1 MELYGLLS
9 SSSTTDTDEGLLQPG
24 ILIYQQ
30 RTSDYIEW
38 FYNEANFNNV
48 DIVRESIFDVT
59 AVVEI
64 VSQLQINDPLLD
76 NGSALPR
83 SGGSKY
89 DNDDVFTWNDDQD
102 EDDDVFVW
110 LDHENDPI
118 TRTSHQD
125 DTSTLNWVHNQ
136 VNNNNEPKN
145 KSTSRP
151 RQKKKSHHDSFHSTL
166 KWVQYQVVDN
176 LQRRGEG
183 RRRLQEGTKSPS
195 GLTDSPTTPFPTYF
209 PSISPVVGGNETVT
223 TAPVV
228 ADNETLVTT
237 SPVVDSSNSSSPT
250 PLVTTDVNSTASSP
264 STVTS
269 APNINTPSPS
279 ILSNTTSSPVS
290 INGTSSPTTI
300 GTLEPTSLSN
310 TSSPVSING
319 TASPSVVSNN
329 TNSPTVAS
337 DDGNTTAPSASST
350 IMTEAPVINTESPST
365 SPTTLAPVVPIET
378 SSPTL
383 LDTFTPTFATNG
395 VTSCPANEPYL
406 NLELVIQ
413 ISYRI
418 MADLEDT
425 ITVQDILTTPFSNVV
440 YRDKYRIDYLMKNED
455 GLPFIGQL
463 SELTCTS
470 ELLIVDPMP
479 TEMPTKAPIIGTLE
493 PTTLDPTLSPSYPPT
508 VLTDAPTRSPV
519 VGTEMPTILTD
530 SPTRAPILGTL
541 PPTLDSTL
549 PPTLD
554 STLPPTLGS
563 TLPPSTLMPTL
574 VSTR

>member
-9 SSSTTDTDEGLLQPG
+9 SATTDTDEGLQQPG

-48 DIVRESIFDVT
+48 DIVRESVFDVT

-64 VSQLQINDPLLD
+64 VSQTQVDEQLLD
-76 NGSALPR
+76 DGSTILR
-83 SGGSKY
+83 SSGGSKN
-89 DNDDVFTWNDDQD
+89 DDDVFTWNDDQD
-102 EDDDVFVW
+102 EEDDVFVW
-110 LDHENDPI
+110 LDHDNDPI
-118 TRTSHQD
+118 KRTKSYQD
-125 DTSTLNWVHNQ
+125 TTSTLNWVHNQ
-136 VNNNNEPKN
+136 ITNNEQK
-145 KSTSRP
+145 SRP

-166 KWVQYQVVDN
+166 KWVQYQVDN

-183 RRRLQEGTKSPS
+183 RRRGLQEGTKSPS
-195 GLTDSPTTPFPTYF
+195 ASDSPTTPFPTYF
-209 PSISPVVGGNETVT
+209 PSISPVVGNNETVT

-228 ADNETLVTT
+228 ADNETVTT
-237 SPVVDSSNSSSPT
+237 SPVVEGSNSSSPT
-250 PLVTTDVNSTASSP
+250 PLATTDVNSTAP
-264 STVTS
+264 SLSITS

-279 ILSNTTSSPVS
+279 T
-290 INGTSSPTTI
+290 
-300 GTLEPTSLSN
+300 LSN

-319 TASPSVVSNN
+319 TASPSVISNN
-329 TNSPTVAS
+329 TISPTTVAS
-337 DDGNTTAPSASST
+337 VDGNTTAPSASST
-350 IMTEAPVINTESPST
+350 IMTEAPVVNTESPST
-365 SPTTLAPVVPIET
+365 SPTTLAPIVPIET

-383 LDTFTPTFATNG
+383 LDTFTPTFVTNG

-413 ISYRI
+413 ISYKI
-418 MADLEDT
+418 MANLEDT
-425 ITVQDILTTPFSNVV
+425 VTVQDILTTPFSNVV

-455 GLPFIGQL
+455 GEPIIGQL

-470 ELLIVDPMP
+470 ELLIMEPMP
-479 TEMPTKAPIIGTLE
+479 TTMPTKAPIIGTLE

-519 VGTEMPTILTD
+519 VGTEMPTVITD
-530 SPTRAPILGTL
+530 SPTRAPIIGTEM
-541 PPTLDSTL
+541 PTTDSTL